1 MRAREAQSVQVER
14 RGPAWWAMAWV
25 LLLVVAA
32 LSAPMLAREGGGL
45 TGFGATQRTRA
56 HVAPGAEGHLLGTDH
71 LGHDVAAVL
80 LHGAGTA
87 LLSAVAAAGAALLI
101 GVPLGLM
108 AGGLSGRVG
117 GAVDWVVLRLIDV
130 FASLPLLVVL
140 VLGSAVLAGPAP
152 VWALMLLL
160 GACAWTGPARYVR
173 GEVVRLRGSE
183 MVLAARATGASGA
196 RVLWRHLLP
205 HAGGPVAID
214 ASLTMSGAVMLEA
227 TLSFLGLVSVD
238 RASWGRLLA
247 GAVRDDGGAVWWLL
261 VFGGGAVLLTTMAL
275 HALGAW
281 AAAALDP
288 RRR

>member
-1 MRAREAQSVQVER
+1 MRSDHRSAVAGHGAAR
-14 RGPAWWAMAWV
+14 WALAWV
-25 LLLVVAA
+25 LLLIVAA
-32 LSAPMLAREGGGL
+32 VLAPVVAREGGGL
-45 TGFGATQRTRA
+45 IGFGATQRTRA
-56 HVAPGAEGHLLGTDH
+56 YAAPGVEGHLLGTDH

-87 LLSAVAAAGAALLI
+87 LLSAVAAAGAALVI

-108 AGGLSGRVG
+108 AGGLRGRLG
-117 GAVDWVVLRLIDV
+117 RAVDWVVLRLIDV

-152 VWALMLLL
+152 VWALMVLL

-173 GEVVRLRGSE
+173 GEVMRLRGSE
-183 MVLAARATGASGA
+183 MVLAARATGAGEWA
-196 RVLWRHLLP
+196 VLWRHMLP
-205 HAGGPVAID
+205 HAGSAVAID

-227 TLSFLGLVSVD
+227 TLSFLGLVGVE

-281 AAAALDP
+281 AASALDP
-288 RRR
+288 RRRG